1 MKARL
6 PVKPITFLGLINVI
20 MSKLMLLI
28 VVSLFLPYIQQQQ
41 QSSESLSESTRN
53 VKEGP
58 WFKFLPGL
66 LSESETLMFYSLDV
80 NKDGLRGQRPTTVR
94 PPPPPPSNPRINSDK
109 IDSIDS
115 GLRRV
120 EEQRKKLLLIASVL
134 VFDIVIS
141 TCLTLSLAKSWFLG
155 IWPWI
160 VFRLVLAC
168 GFFASAFAM
177 IIQNFTMNFGQC
189 SEWDLINV
197 LNILSAIMF
206 ANVYVVYSYYWK
218 KKSYTGPPL
227 LPMSAPS
234 GSHHPMYSSI
244 GQGSEETTITMEL
257 DDVISLTPAQRDA
270 VEAAEIMDHKA
281 GLVHKYSSFWETQQ
295 PSFLSKP
302 DPNATL

>member
-94 PPPPPPSNPRINSDK
+94 PPSPPPSNPRINSDK

-168 GFFASAFAM
+168 GLFASAFAM

-218 KKSYTGPPL
+218 KKSYTD
-227 LPMSAPS
+227 M
-234 GSHHPMYSSI
+234 
-244 GQGSEETTITMEL
+244 
-257 DDVISLTPAQRDA
+257 
-270 VEAAEIMDHKA
+270 
-281 GLVHKYSSFWETQQ
+281 
-295 PSFLSKP
+295 
-302 DPNATL
+302 ATAK

>member
-1 MKARL
+1 
-6 PVKPITFLGLINVI
+6 

-120 EEQRKKLLLIASVL
+120 EEQRKKLLLIASQK
-134 VFDIVIS
+134 
-141 TCLTLSLAKSWFLG
+141 AGFLG